1 MKLPHMAEIT
11 MTLTS
16 HLMYQQEIQFTW
28 PSSSFRLDVR
38 AIAAVSVGS

>member
-11 MTLTS
+11 VNLTS
-16 HLMYQQEIQFTW
+16 DLTYQQEIRFTW